1 MSPTGLMNKPRA
13 SRQLVI
19 LVAEDDE
26 DDRELVRAAFDDAQ
40 LPGEVRFVA
49 DGQALLEYLRNQGRH
64 TATQRPVIILLD
76 INMPRKDGRE
86 ALAELKA
93 DRELCE
99 IPVVMLTTSSD
110 EEDIRRSYRLGAS
123 SFITKPTT
131 YAGLV
136 DAMRNFADYWF
147 ELVALPQPYPGR
159 GDRR

>member
-1 MSPTGLMNKPRA
+1 MSPTELLHRTHP
-13 SRQLVI
+13 SHQLVI

-26 DDRELVRAAFDDAQ
+26 DDRELVRAAFDDAE
-40 LPGEVRFVA
+40 LPGEVRFVT
-49 DGQALLEYLRNQGRH
+49 DGQALLDYLRVEGRH

-93 DRELCE
+93 DQDLCE

-136 DAMRNFADYWF
+136 EAMRNFADYWF
-147 ELVALPQPYPGR
+147 ELVALPQP
-159 GDRR
+159 